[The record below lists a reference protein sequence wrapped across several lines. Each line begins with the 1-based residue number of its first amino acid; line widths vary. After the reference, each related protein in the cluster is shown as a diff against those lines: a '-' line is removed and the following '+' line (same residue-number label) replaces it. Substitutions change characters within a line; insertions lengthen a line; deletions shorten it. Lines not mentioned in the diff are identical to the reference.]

1 MYIILPNIYYH
12 SMSTSQSTTT
22 TKSSGKKSK
31 TTQPVVDTVAPVSV
45 PVTIESVSV
54 PVELKKRSTKAKQSV
69 VSVPVEVVSAPVE
82 VVSAPVVSVPV
93 DVVTMDTEVVD
104 GTTVSL
110 TDMLADELK
119 KQNELLV
126 VQASSNLA
134 LRQCTKNITKLNAR
148 ILKSAEKKKSKRKVS
163 SNESSGFTMPCSI
176 TDELATFIGI
186 PPGTEIARNK
196 VSLAIHNYILANN
209 LQNPE
214 NRRTIFADAKLSDL
228 LKRTTDEC
236 TKPLSYFNLQKY
248 MTKHYVSGVKTA

>member
-1 MYIILPNIYYH
+1 
-12 SMSTSQSTTT
+12 MSTSQSTTT

-31 TTQPVVDTVAPVSV
+31 TTQPVVDTVAPVPV
-45 PVTIESVSV
+45 PVPIESVSV

-69 VSVPVEVVSAPVE
+69 VSAPVEVVSAPVE
-82 VVSAPVVSVPV
+82 VVTAPVE
-93 DVVTMDTEVVD
+93 VVTAPVEVVTTDTEVVD